1 MANFIELTS
10 NKSARPVSVNV
21 DSIAWVS
28 TREVTREPLVTVIHF
43 TAAYAAD
50 AVSLT
55 VKEDYDVVI
64 KKITS

>member
-10 NKSARPVSVNV
+10 NKSERPALVNV

-28 TREVTREPLVTVIHF
+28 TKEVTGRPLVTVIHF